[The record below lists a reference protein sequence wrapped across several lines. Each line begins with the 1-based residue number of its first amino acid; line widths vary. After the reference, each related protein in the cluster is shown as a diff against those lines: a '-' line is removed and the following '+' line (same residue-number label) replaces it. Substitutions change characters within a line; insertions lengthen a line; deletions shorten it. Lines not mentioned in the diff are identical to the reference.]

1 MAKRVLREEEAALWR
16 MVVRDI
22 EPLHPDRPKSRPAP
36 VVVTPTASTPE
47 KKEKLRV
54 VSAPA
59 NSELSFRAMLSRPV
73 IRRPRPQDL
82 RIGVRAPGL
91 DDTSWKRLS
100 RGELKIDAKL
110 DLHGYIVQDAFERL
124 IEFMHRAKSRN
135 WRCVEVVT
143 GLGSGATSGLI
154 RRELPLWLQRS
165 DIRPMVLAVVHP
177 HSANHGSVRILLR
190 TKRR

>member
-1 MAKRVLREEEAALWR
+1 MALWR

-22 EPLHPDRPKSRPAP
+22 APIHPAQAKPQPPP
-36 VVVTPTASTPE
+36 VPRKA
-47 KKEKLRV
+47 KEDLGLKR
-54 VSAPA
+54 SAPA
-59 NSELSFRAMLSRPV
+59 VVMPPERDLSFRAMLARPTL
-73 IRRPRPQDL
+73 RRTKPQDL
-82 RIGVRAPGL
+82 RVGVRSPGL

-100 RGELKIDAKL
+100 RGDLKVDAKL

-124 IEFMHRAKSRN
+124 IEFMHRAKARN

>member
-1 MAKRVLREEEAALWR
+1 MAKRVLKEEEESLWR

-22 EPLHPDRPKSRPAP
+22 VPLHPSRPKSKPVPPPTPKVEAVKPA
-36 VVVTPTASTPE
+36 
-47 KKEKLRV
+47 RV
-54 VSAPA
+54 PLVPSPPA
-59 NSELSFRAMLSRPV
+59 EQDLSFRALLARPV
-73 IRRPRPQDL
+73 LRRPRPQDL
-82 RIGVRAPGL
+82 RVGVRSPGL

-100 RGELKIDAKL
+100 RGELKVDAKL

-124 IEFMHRAKSRN
+124 LDFMHRAKARN

-143 GLGSGATSGLI
+143 GLGSGATRGLI
-154 RRELPLWLQRS
+154 RRELPLWLQRA

-177 HSANHGSVRILLR
+177 HAANHGSVRILLR

>member
-1 MAKRVLREEEAALWR
+1 MAKRVLKEEEVALWR

-22 EPLHPDRPKSRPAP
+22 APMHPARAKPEPQSVSQKIKEDPKPMKALPAA
-36 VVVTPTASTPE
+36 VTVPE
-47 KKEKLRV
+47 R
-54 VSAPA
+54 
-59 NSELSFRAMLSRPV
+59 ELSFGAMLARPV
-73 IRRPRPQDL
+73 VRRTRAQDL

-100 RGELKIDAKL
+100 RGNLKVDAKL
-110 DLHGYIVQDAFERL
+110 DLHGYIVQDAFDRL
-124 IEFMHRAKSRN
+124 IEFMHRAKARN

-154 RRELPLWLQRS
+154 RRELPLWLQRA

-177 HSANHGSVRILLR
+177 HAANHGSVRILLR
-190 TKRR
+190 TKRK